1 MLSSAQTDPTND
13 HRVVLCTCPDNAS
26 AERLADALLS
36 QKLVACVNLLP
47 GITSLY
53 HWKGELC
60 RDNEVQLVLKTR
72 ASCLPALETCIRA
85 HHPYEVPEILA
96 LPVEWGHRP
105 YLEWIN
111 QHCQP

>member
-1 MLSSAQTDPTND
+1 MPSDQSAHTGSAC
-13 HRVVLCTCPDNAS
+13 VVLCTCPDNAS
-26 AERLADALLS
+26 AEQLAARLLS

-53 HWKGELC
+53 QWQGELC
-60 RDNEVQLVLKTR
+60 RDSEVQLVLKTR
-72 ASCLPALETCIRA
+72 ADCLPALEACIKE
-85 HHPYEVPEILA
+85 HHPYEVPEMLA